1 MFCNNNNIIEMSS
14 FLLKIMT
21 LATYRC
27 DVGGGLAL
35 GGPAHRRVLGPSVT
49 LSRFLRPYFALAIPS
64 RPLPE
69 PFVRHGISVQGTE
82 EKM

>member
-1 MFCNNNNIIEMSS
+1 MSS

-27 DVGGGLAL
+27 DVRGGWRLVVQHIAVSWAFRDAQ
-35 GGPAHRRVLGPSVT
+35 PVSAPN
-49 LSRFLRPYFALAIPS
+49 FALATSS

-69 PFVRHGISVQGTE
+69 PFVRHGISVQAPKK
-82 EKM
+82 KM